1 MITRLGDENF
11 TGSSIIERILC
22 RELMINLFYRV
33 SYRYVPR
40 SIVEKTRK
48 TTYIPPYNL
57 RLKNEKA

>member
-1 MITRLGDENF
+1 
-11 TGSSIIERILC
+11 
-22 RELMINLFYRV
+22 MINLFYRV